1 MDQAQLRLEALRLAC
16 EQRLPV
22 DTVEAAERYFRFIVG
37 ADRSQV
43 ETPSRH
49 R

>member
-1 MDQAQLRLEALRLAC
+1 MDQAQLRLEALRLVC

-22 DTVEAAERYFRFIVG
+22 DTVETAERYFRFIVN
-37 ADRSQV
+37 ADQAPA
-43 ETPSRH
+43 ETPPQR